1 MGTAGLLSKC
11 PVIYVLVTRR
21 RNLTIISIHN
31 SEKAERSP

>member
-11 PVIYVLVTRR
+11 PVINAFVTRR